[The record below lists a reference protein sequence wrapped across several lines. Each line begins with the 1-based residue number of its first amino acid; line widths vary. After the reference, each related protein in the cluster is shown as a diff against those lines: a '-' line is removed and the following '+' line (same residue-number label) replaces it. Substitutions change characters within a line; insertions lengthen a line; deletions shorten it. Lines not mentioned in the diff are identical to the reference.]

1 MTSRPPATPLRSSLR
16 AVHARIR
23 RALVLRHA
31 LRASAAASVLLAFAV
46 TAGLALP
53 RTQATAGVRLALFA
67 AGALRSLV
75 LAALAM
81 LRDTPRW
88 AGWLE
93 SLEGRFAGLRSWLRN
108 ALDLE
113 ASPGS
118 HTSGELAQAVRS
130 EAEQRLKATPLAE
143 TVPPLAAR
151 APLTAVSAALLSLT
165 AAVVFAPAPTLDA
178 WHTLWSPGSAAP
190 AIELRVERSEEHT
203 SELQSHSFISYAVFC
218 LKKKNMHTHT
228 GTGDQG
234 GAQRSVGSG
243 CCAA

>member
-1 MTSRPPATPLRSSLR
+1 MTTRPPATPLRSSLR

-67 AGALRSLV
+67 AGALLSLV

-81 LRDTPRW
+81 RRDTPRW
-88 AGWLE
+88 DGWLE

-118 HTSGELAQAVRS
+118 PPPG
-130 EAEQRLKATPLAE
+130 ATP
-143 TVPPLAAR
+143 PGNWPRRCAAR
-151 APLTAVSAALLSLT
+151 PSSGSR
-165 AAVVFAPAPTLDA
+165 PRR
-178 WHTLWSPGSAAP
+178 SPRPCRRSRPVPRSPPSRPRCCRSPPPSGMGPRRRQIGRASG
-190 AIELRVERSEEHT
+190 RER
-203 SELQSHSFISYAVFC
+203 
-218 LKKKNMHTHT
+218 
-228 GTGDQG
+228 G
-234 GAQRSVGSG
+234 
-243 CCAA
+243 